1 MKAPG
6 AATPRSRTRAARST
20 HTIRKERRGR
30 AGEDAGRPAKGE
42 GRMAPERPEERRA
55 LVDGFG
61 RVHRSLRLSVTDR
74 CNLRCSYCIPSPGV
88 VFLPR
93 EEILTYE
100 EFEVLV
106 LAGIRLGIQEVRV
119 TGGEPLVRR
128 DVHRLVSGLAGI
140 EGIRDLSL
148 TTNGYRLREMSI
160 DLKSAG
166 LRRVTVSLDT
176 LRRDRFRALSGVDAL
191 DRILE
196 GIGAAREA
204 GLSRVKINTVLMRG
218 VNDDEILDLAG
229 WARDLGVTLRFI
241 EIMPVGA
248 GPVRERGNL
257 VPGRE
262 VASRIDR
269 VFPLVQASGGNP
281 GSTAR
286 VFRYADGRGEVGFIN
301 PVTEPFCTT
310 CDRVRITADGKI
322 LNCLFDHQELDLRGP
337 LRAGAPV
344 EELETIWRGAIRNKG
359 PGGCAEL
366 HSGAEVSGGR
376 SMWQIGG

>member
-1 MKAPG
+1 MKAP
-6 AATPRSRTRAARST
+6 AAASASSGPRAIREDRHGHTAR
-20 HTIRKERRGR
+20 
-30 AGEDAGRPAKGE
+30 DAGRPAKGK
-42 GRMAPERPEERRA
+42 GRTAPRTPEIRRA

-93 EEILTYE
+93 QEILTYE
-100 EFEVLV
+100 EFEILV
-106 LAGIRLGIQEVRV
+106 RVGIRLGIQDVRV

-128 DVHRLVSGLAGI
+128 DVHRLVRGLAGI
-140 EGIRDLSL
+140 EGMRDLSL
-148 TTNGYRLREMSI
+148 TTNGYLLKEMSG
-160 DLKSAG
+160 DLKRAG

-176 LRRDRFRALSGVDAL
+176 LRRDRFRTLGGADAL
-191 DRILE
+191 HRILE
-196 GIGAAREA
+196 GVGAALEA
-204 GLSRVKINTVLMRG
+204 GMSPVKINTVLMRG
-218 VNDDEILDLAG
+218 VNDDEILDLAE

-248 GPVRERGNL
+248 GPARDKGNL

-262 VASRIDR
+262 VASTINR
-269 VFPLVQASGGNP
+269 VLPLVQAPGGDP
-281 GSTAR
+281 GGTAR
-286 VFRYADGRGEVGFIN
+286 VFRYADGRGVVGFIN
-301 PVTEPFCTT
+301 PVTEPFCTA
-310 CDRVRITADGKI
+310 CDRVRITADGRI
-322 LNCLFDHQELDLRGP
+322 RNCLFDHQELDLRGP
-337 LRAGAPV
+337 LRGGATA
-344 EELETIWRGAIRNKG
+344 EDLETIWHRAIRNKG